1 MPSVEIVDET
11 LVVVDRGTMA
21 AVVADRRRWREWW
34 PDLEVSVVLDRGVEG
49 MRWSVSGALVGY
61 TDVRLVLD
69 PGGVVVRYSLT
80 ADPTVP
86 GSPAIPR
93 AMPDSPHGRREI
105 QALRQRPVLAWKR
118 TVWTSKESLEVPVA
132 GRFTGPTP

>member
-49 MRWSVSGALVGY
+49 MRWSVSDQTSSNA
-61 TDVRLVLD
+61 
-69 PGGVVVRYSLT
+69 S
-80 ADPTVP
+80 AIAI
-86 GSPAIPR
+86 GS
-93 AMPDSPHGRREI
+93 G
-105 QALRQRPVLAWKR
+105 
-118 TVWTSKESLEVPVA
+118 ESA
-132 GRFTGPTP
+132 

>member
-34 PDLEVSVVLDRGVEG
+34 PDLEVTVVLDRGMEG
-49 MRWSVSGALVGY
+49 MRWSVRGALVGY

-69 PGGVVVRYSLT
+69 PGGVVVQYSLT

-86 GSPAIPR
+86 GSPSTPR
-93 AMPDSPHGRREI
+93 AMPDSPRGQREI
-105 QALRQRPVLAWKR
+105 QALRQRQILAWKR
-118 TVWTSKESLEVPVA
+118 TVWTIKEALEGPDA
-132 GRFTGPTP
+132 GLFARPTS